1 MAAEYGLKEGE
12 FLEMTPRQFHA
23 WRKGHRRPAELA
35 RAVAFL
41 VAGHKLPPNMT
52 IRKFWPLP
60 WDIVPKIEPIPQEQ
74 IKFIED
80 NARRLFESLERGNNS
95 TT

>member
-1 MAAEYGLKEGE
+1 MAAEAGLKEGE

-23 WRKGHRRPAELA
+23 WRKGQRKATELA
-35 RAVAFL
+35 RAVAYL
-41 VAGHKLPPNMT
+41 ISGPNLKPNT
-52 IRKFWPLP
+52 SLRKFWPLP
-60 WDIVPKIEPIPQEQ
+60 WDIVPKIEPVSQEQ

-80 NARRLFESLERGNNS
+80 NARRLFESLDRGNNS

>member
-1 MAAEYGLKEGE
+1 
-12 FLEMTPRQFHA
+12 MTPRQFYAWQKGQRKHA
-23 WRKGHRRPAELA
+23 EIA
-35 RAVAFL
+35 RVAAYL
-41 VAGHKLPPNMT
+41 ISGPYMKPNT
-52 IRKFWPLP
+52 RLQKFWPLP
-60 WDIVPKIEPIPQEQ
+60 WDEVPKIEPVSQEQ